1 MAAPTST
8 NEVTAR
14 KLSSSISALWTKIK
28 STFQPVADRVTSW
41 SSTPSD
47 AKYPSEKLVKD
58 SLDGIAGDYRT
69 KDQDIS
75 KGANL
80 VVNGSAR
87 MSSSNYNFSSFSYIP
102 TICYGGSAGSFG
114 FNGTTSTDEFI
125 SCDFNK
131 TILFSAD
138 VKNLVAQS
146 SNCVHRIYVAEFDI
160 DKNAIAAQHVMFG
173 IGTLT
178 SLTQDLNPGD
188 TVVHLADLS
197 SPNWQASNA
206 YQRGFIFWN
215 YKNSYGYEY
224 PPETYSRNQYIGANS
239 AELYANANVNVSAGT
254 ITLDNP
260 WSGPSIPAGTK
271 VSRRQSGN
279 TYPYPAYIDNAQD
292 TDWHHIEGVMSGI
305 TDPGTSGR
313 GNKFSQG
320 VAFIKVGMYPSYNP
334 NTDPVTNKRSAV
346 ANLSVYELSDVDATL
361 STTSINP
368 LQNKEVTR
376 WHNIV
381 LGNDGYFSGSS
392 AYSQLSLVKSILGS
406 LSLYNAGV
414 NVKIYSFD
422 ENDEENAT
430 LEWDS
435 ANASG
440 TVKTNFN
447 HGQQTGTLF
456 TSAAGKWVKITYTGS
471 TLSYF
476 RGIGIFMNTR
486 GSASSNKNFYGRL
499 RAGTTEYPWSTYFS
513 TSGSLVTTV
522 YSGTPVTT
530 AQVILKPISSD
541 ASCAIYGFRCLNTYN
556 GSEDAVLIG
565 TSSFAYQLRNS
576 RKLAVSLS
584 NTSTDTSFNGTA
596 DVTNIKTTGTLGVGN
611 GGTGKASVTAGS
623 YVVGNGTSAL
633 TEKTPKDAGS
643 DVLKSLD
650 TDNGDVVDGDFIVT
664 SYHVNASTISSTTF
678 VRRTALNL
686 WNYIKSKLSGSDVN
700 IGGNAATATT
710 AQNYDANTGTIRSAL
725 AGKSDTGH
733 VHNTDANEV
742 TDSAA
747 ASTLDVVTDTTEIVT
762 TGTNGYTSNDKKLY
776 RRPIKSK
783 LWPWIKGLL
792 SSEANVNVSGSSASC
807 TGNAATADAA
817 KAYDPTFSGTNSIAS
832 ALESKVTEIAFTEG
846 NASAA
851 TDLTNVVL
859 CGLKYNGSSLS
870 SGRLSFTLSVTI
882 DRGVS
887 SKGGILRVD
896 LAIGS
901 DGSIYCKRA
910 SLTARSGGLEISKF
924 RLVTGTNG
932 GKPVVGVV
940 WNGTTTSGA
949 YMDVR
954 VIDYMALS
962 ASASFV
968 YDAVLSNVS
977 NVVWG
982 SSNAIQSASDSDV
995 VHISGSE
1002 TITGAK
1008 EFSRSGQET
1017 NFTDSSGS
1025 ESIVRARTSTSSNNG
1040 SCQLNADRTTHRFGV
1055 YGRNENGT
1063 SKWVSFVGNDGVVN
1077 LGSYGDEVRIGG
1089 TKFVFN
1095 ASQLG
1100 TEANTF
1106 YWI

>member
-58 SLDGIAGDYRT
+58 SLDEITGDYRT

-80 VVNGSAR
+80 VVNGSGT
-87 MSSSNYNFSSFSYIP
+87 MMSNYNFSDCTFVADTDLPVGIAGAFHRSYNNI
-102 TICYGGSAGSFG
+102 FH
-114 FNGTTSTDEFI
+114 NEFI
-125 SCDFNK
+125 QLNTEKAFYAEAWYRVKTANK
-131 TILFSAD
+131 STVRLSLA
-138 VKNLVAQS
+138 
-146 SNCVHRIYVAEFDI
+146 CYDI
-160 DKNAIAAQHVMFG
+160 DKNAITAENICYGAG
-173 IGTLT
+173 
-178 SLTQDLNPGD
+178 SLTELTQNLNPGD

-197 SPNWQASNA
+197 NSSWKSETT
-206 YQRGFIFWN
+206 YHKGFIFWN
-215 YKNSYGYEY
+215 YVNSLGYTY
-224 PPETYSRNQYIGANS
+224 PPETYSRNVYPKS
-239 AELYANANVNVSAGT
+239 DSSSLWEDSTKVDEVNGT
-254 ITLDNP
+254 ITLKSP
-260 WSGPSIPAGTK
+260 WSGPVVPAGTK
-271 VSRRQSGN
+271 VSRRGSGSTYYYISSSASAGASTEWTKLSGKFSGFASGGTAIGAFRQGAAFFKLSWINTYTSGN
-279 TYPYPAYIDNAQD
+279 E
-292 TDWHHIEGVMSGI
+292 WIEFAGI
-305 TDPGTSGR
+305 
-313 GNKFSQG
+313 
-320 VAFIKVGMYPSYNP
+320 
-334 NTDPVTNKRSAV
+334 
-346 ANLSVYELSDVDATL
+346 ELRELPDRIATARKL
-361 STTSINP
+361 
-368 LQNKEVTR
+368 
-376 WHNIV
+376 
-381 LGNDGYFSGSS
+381 
-392 AYSQLSLVKSILGS
+392 
-406 LSLYNAGV
+406 
-414 NVKIYSFD
+414 
-422 ENDEENAT
+422 
-430 LEWDS
+430 
-435 ANASG
+435 
-440 TVKTNFN
+440 KTNLARTADSTFDGSADQTN
-447 HGQQTGTLF
+447 IPVTGTL
-456 TSAAGKWVKITYTGS
+456 
-471 TLSYF
+471 
-476 RGIGIFMNTR
+476 
-486 GSASSNKNFYGRL
+486 
-499 RAGTTEYPWSTYFS
+499 P
-513 TSGSLVTTV
+513 
-522 YSGTPVTT
+522 
-530 AQVILKPISSD
+530 
-541 ASCAIYGFRCLNTYN
+541 
-556 GSEDAVLIG
+556 
-565 TSSFAYQLRNS
+565 
-576 RKLAVSLS
+576 
-584 NTSTDTSFNGTA
+584 
-596 DVTNIKTTGTLGVGN
+596 VGN
-611 GGTGKASVTAGS
+611 GGTGATTAIGAEYNILNQVADIDTTLNGDRKIALCNQTKSASNGVFRWIKLNNVWTWIKGLLSSESGVNISGTASGLSSTLAVGSGGTGKTTVTAGN
-623 YVVGNGTSAL
+623 YVVGAGTSAL

-664 SYHVNASTISSTTF
+664 SYHVNASTISASTF

-700 IGGNAATATT
+700 IGGNAATAT
-710 AQNYDANTGTIRSAL
+710 
-725 AGKSDTGH
+725 
-733 VHNTDANEV
+733 
-742 TDSAA
+742 
-747 ASTLDVVTDTTEIVT
+747 
-762 TGTNGYTSNDKKLY
+762 
-776 RRPIKSK
+776 
-783 LWPWIKGLL
+783 
-792 SSEANVNVSGSSASC
+792 
-807 TGNAATADAA
+807 NATTADTA

-859 CGLKYNGSSLS
+859 CGLKYTGSSLS

-882 DRGVS
+882 DRGAS

-910 SLTARSGGLEISKF
+910 SLTARSGGLDISEF

-977 NVVWG
+977 IVVWG

>member
-28 STFQPVADRVTSW
+28 STFQPVADRVTSIRAA
-41 SSTPSD
+41 SSATDTKYPTEKAVRTELDKMAPGAITTDVTIANGDKMIISD
-47 AKYPSEKLVKD
+47 ASDSSKMKRASAAFDGSTTKKFLNQKGTFTQVLEADLEWGGDFRNSKSPSETYTRQNLWFCPKSSAVSIEYCTDRTSDNPTWLPYGETETNRLKLFSGGEETAAAFYCGKNTHVHPGYTGSISGTKD
-58 SLDGIAGDYRT
+58 LTNDIVPDQGLRITICCRSLSSRDADVDSWSYGQIVRILMNVSTNSATGGPRHCKVETMTGANFKAGNDTWTDRGDYNLSGDSGWNSIPLQITFGGGWTQTSQIWVVRFTIWAEALRADPVSSQTGNLKINTIAALTKTTWTNDAMKRYGTPYSITETGAAVFKDIKFTARKLKTNLGRT
-69 KDQDIS
+69 ADSTFD
-75 KGANL
+75 
-80 VVNGSAR
+80 GSADQL
-87 MSSSNYNFSSFSYIP
+87 NIP
-102 TICYGGSAGSFG
+102 VT
-114 FNGTTSTDEFI
+114 
-125 SCDFNK
+125 
-131 TILFSAD
+131 
-138 VKNLVAQS
+138 
-146 SNCVHRIYVAEFDI
+146 
-160 DKNAIAAQHVMFG
+160 
-173 IGTLT
+173 GTLPVANGGTGAT
-178 SLTQDLNPGD
+178 SVTGAEYNILSKART
-188 TVVHLADLS
+188 DLS
-197 SPNWQASNA
+197 SATISDAYRFTFLTTSPSTSNGIIA
-206 YQRGFIFWN
+206 
-215 YKNSYGYEY
+215 GYR
-224 PPETYSRNQYIGANS
+224 TAL
-239 AELYANANVNVSAGT
+239 AVWT
-254 ITLDNP
+254 
-260 WSGPSIPAGTK
+260 W
-271 VSRRQSGN
+271 
-279 TYPYPAYIDNAQD
+279 
-292 TDWHHIEGVMSGI
+292 
-305 TDPGTSGR
+305 
-313 GNKFSQG
+313 
-320 VAFIKVGMYPSYNP
+320 IKGKLSS
-334 NTDPVTNKRSAV
+334 DSAV
-346 ANLSVYELSDVDATL
+346 
-361 STTSINP
+361 
-368 LQNKEVTR
+368 
-376 WHNIV
+376 NI
-381 LGNDGYFSGSS
+381 SGSS
-392 AYSQLSLVKSILGS
+392 A
-406 LSLYNAGV
+406 
-414 NVKIYSFD
+414 
-422 ENDEENAT
+422 
-430 LEWDS
+430 
-435 ANASG
+435 
-440 TVKTNFN
+440 
-447 HGQQTGTLF
+447 
-456 TSAAGKWVKITYTGS
+456 
-471 TLSYF
+471 
-476 RGIGIFMNTR
+476 
-486 GSASSNKNFYGRL
+486 
-499 RAGTTEYPWSTYFS
+499 
-513 TSGSLVTTV
+513 
-522 YSGTPVTT
+522 
-530 AQVILKPISSD
+530 
-541 ASCAIYGFRCLNTYN
+541 SCT
-556 GSEDAVLIG
+556 
-565 TSSFAYQLRNS
+565 
-576 RKLAVSLS
+576 
-584 NTSTDTSFNGTA
+584 
-596 DVTNIKTTGTLGVGN
+596 
-611 GGTGKASVTAGS
+611 
-623 YVVGNGTSAL
+623 
-633 TEKTPKDAGS
+633 
-643 DVLKSLD
+643 
-650 TDNGDVVDGDFIVT
+650 
-664 SYHVNASTISSTTF
+664 
-678 VRRTALNL
+678 
-686 WNYIKSKLSGSDVN
+686 
-700 IGGNAATATT
+700 GNAATATT
-710 AQNYDANTGTIRSAL
+710 AQNYDTSTGTIQFAL
-725 AGKSDTGH
+725 ANKSDTGH

-742 TDSAA
+742 TDSSA
-747 ASTLDVVTDTTEIVT
+747 ASTLNVVTDTTEIVT
-762 TGTNGYTSNDKKLY
+762 TNTNGYTSNDKKLY

-807 TGNAATADAA
+807 TGNAATADTA

-859 CGLKYNGSSLS
+859 CGLKYTGSSLS

-882 DRGVS
+882 DRGAS

-910 SLTARSGGLEISKF
+910 SLTARSGGLEISEF

-1100 TEANTF
+1100 TEADTF